1 MTVTA
6 VRKHPETLTM
16 TLEAEFDASPDR
28 VWQLWADPR
37 QLERWWGPPTYPA
50 TFTKHDLAPGG
61 RVEYHMTGPEG
72 DQPRGFWDVL
82 EVDAPHRLVFRDGF
96 ANDDGTPNDALPRNE
111 GRVTIEAVGDDRT
124 RMSIESIF
132 PSSEAMEQVL
142 AMGMEEGLTQAV
154 GQIDAILA
162 EDAVGQASPTGR

>member
-6 VRKHPETLTM
+6 IRKDPQSRTM
-16 TLEAEFDASPDR
+16 TLEAEFEASPER

-50 TFTKHDLAPGG
+50 TFTRHDLAPGS

-72 DQPRGFWDVL
+72 DQPRGYWDVL
-82 EVDAPHRLVFRDGF
+82 EAEAPSRLVFRDGF
-96 ANDDGTPNDALPRNE
+96 ANDDGSPNDDLPRNE
-111 GRVTIEAVGDDRT
+111 ARVSIEAVGGGRT
-124 RMSIESIF
+124 RMSIESLF
-132 PSSEAMEQVL
+132 PSTEAMEQVL
-142 AMGMEEGLTQAV
+142 AMGMEEGLTLAV

-162 EDAVGQASPTGR
+162 EDAVHSA

>member
-6 VRKHPETLTM
+6 VHKDPENLTM
-16 TLEAEFDASPDR
+16 TLTAEFEATPER

-50 TFTKHDLAPGG
+50 TFTRHDLAPGSH
-61 RVEYHMTGPEG
+61 VEYHMTGPAG
-72 DQPRGFWDVL
+72 DQPHGYWDVV
-82 EVDAPHRLVFRDGF
+82 ESDPPRRLIFVDGF
-96 ANDDGTPNDALPRNE
+96 AHDDGTPNDEFPRNE
-111 GRVTIEAVGDDRT
+111 GRVSIEPIGAGRT
-124 RMSIESIF
+124 RMSIESRF
-132 PSSEAMEQVL
+132 PSVEAMEQVI

-162 EDAVGQASPTGR
+162 EDRVATASHTSA

>member
-6 VRKHPETLTM
+6 VRKDPKALTM
-16 TLEAEFDASPDR
+16 SITAEFDASPER

-50 TFTKHDLAPGG
+50 TFITHNLTPGQ

-72 DQPRGFWDVL
+72 DQPRGYWDVL
-82 EVDAPHRLVFRDGF
+82 EVDPPRLLVFRDGF
-96 ANDDGTPNDALPRNE
+96 ADADGKPNDALPRNE
-111 GRVTIEAVGDDRT
+111 GRVTIESIGSGRT
-124 RMSIESIF
+124 SMTIESHF
-132 PSSEAMEQVL
+132 PSTEAMEQVL
-142 AMGMEEGLTQAV
+142 AMGMEEGLKQAV

-162 EDAVGQASPTGR
+162 EDAAGAV

>member
-6 VRKHPETLTM
+6 VRKDPQRLTM
-16 TLEAEFDASPDR
+16 TLEAEFDASPER

-50 TFTKHDLAPGG
+50 TFTTHDLAPGG
-61 RVEYHMTGPEG
+61 RAEYYMTGPEG
-72 DQPRGFWDVL
+72 DQPRGYWDVL
-82 EVDAPHRLVFRDGF
+82 ETEAPHRLVIYDGF
-96 ANDDGTPNDALPRNE
+96 ANADGTPNVEMPSFTMRVRIEEVGE
-111 GRVTIEAVGDDRT
+111 GRT
-124 RMSIESIF
+124 RMSIETVF
-132 PSSEAMEQVL
+132 PSTQAMEQVL

-162 EDAVGQASPTGR
+162 EDAVAS

>member
-6 VRKHPETLTM
+6 VRKDARALTM
-16 TLEAEFDASPDR
+16 TIDAEFDASPER

-50 TFTKHDLAPGG
+50 TFTKHDLAPGS
-61 RVEYHMTGPEG
+61 RVDYHMTGPEG
-72 DQPRGFWDVL
+72 DQSRGFWDVL
-82 EVDAPHRLVFRDGF
+82 EADAPNRLVFRDGF
-96 ANDDGTPNDALPRNE
+96 ANDDGTPNDALPRSE
-111 GRVTIEAVGDDRT
+111 GRVTIEPIGDGRT

-132 PSSEAMEQVL
+132 PSREAMEQVL

-162 EDAVGQASPTGR
+162 EDKVA

>member
-6 VRKHPETLTM
+6 VHKDPAARTLTL
-16 TLEAEFDASPDR
+16 TAEFDATPAR
-28 VWQLWADPR
+28 VWDLWADPR

-50 TFTKHDLAPGG
+50 TFTAHDLAPGS

-72 DQPRGFWDVL
+72 DQPRGYWDIL
-82 EVDAPHRLVFRDGF
+82 EAVAPHRLLVRDGF
-96 ANDDGTPNDALPRNE
+96 ANDDGTPNEEMPVGE
-111 GRVTIEAVGDDRT
+111 MEVTIESIEAGRT
-124 RMSIESIF
+124 RMSIESRF
-132 PSSEAMEQVL
+132 PSVEAMEQLV

-162 EDAVGQASPTGR
+162 EGVPA